1 MSNLLEKS
9 SILLTPLSYNSGSV
23 LSIKPT
29 SGAGDFEF
37 RRPGSATRTTQ
48 DLLIETVTDNIPRID
63 YSGGVGHWL
72 FEPESTNIIE
82 YSSDLS
88 AWNKLN
94 STVTQSNLL
103 SLDGVNNSYL
113 YESTATNSYIYKEVS
128 LQNLTEYTLSFFVKS
143 NTSTNV
149 KADVWDTTQLEQCSI
164 EVNLT
169 TKVISNFIG
178 TSYKIEDYSNNW
190 LRISVTFNSENNF
203 GTTFN
208 RYFNVDSV
216 GTELYIWG
224 AQLQL
229 GNMSS
234 YIPTS
239 GAATT
244 RLAEVAINSGNSSL
258 INSAQGVIYVEI
270 AALNDDITQRRIS
283 ISDGTQDN
291 RIQIKYGNSSNRI
304 SVLVRSNGSTN
315 FNKNT
320 ANYDILEYNK
330 IAVSYNDSDYSFWV
344 NGVKLET
351 SFSGS
356 TPTGLY
362 KLDFN
367 GVSALSEFFGKTK
380 CVAIFKEALTDAE
393 LTCLTTI

>member
-1 MSNLLEKS
+1 MQ
-9 SILLTPLSYNSGSV
+9 NS
-23 LSIKPT
+23 
-29 SGAGDFEF
+29 
-37 RRPGSATRTTQ
+37 
-48 DLLIETVTDNIPRID
+48 
-63 YSGGVGHWL
+63 
-72 FEPESTNIIE
+72 
-82 YSSDLS
+82 
-88 AWNKLN
+88 
-94 STVTQSNLL
+94 
-103 SLDGVNNSYL
+103 
-113 YESTATNSYIYKEVS
+113 
-128 LQNLTEYTLSFFVKS
+128 TEYTLSFFVKS

-244 RLAEVAINSGNSSL
+244 WER
-258 INSAQGVIYVEI
+258 
-270 AALNDDITQRRIS
+270 
-283 ISDGTQDN
+283 
-291 RIQIKYGNSSNRI
+291 
-304 SVLVRSNGSTN
+304 
-315 FNKNT
+315 
-320 ANYDILEYNK
+320 
-330 IAVSYNDSDYSFWV
+330 W
-344 NGVKLET
+344 
-351 SFSGS
+351 
-356 TPTGLY
+356 
-362 KLDFN
+362 
-367 GVSALSEFFGKTK
+367 
-380 CVAIFKEALTDAE
+380 
-393 LTCLTTI
+393 

>member
-1 MSNLLEKS
+1 M
-9 SILLTPLSYNSGSV
+9 V
-23 LSIKPT
+23 
-29 SGAGDFEF
+29 
-37 RRPGSATRTTQ
+37 
-48 DLLIETVTDNIPRID
+48 
-63 YSGGVGHWL
+63 
-72 FEPESTNIIE
+72 
-82 YSSDLS
+82 
-88 AWNKLN
+88 
-94 STVTQSNLL
+94 
-103 SLDGVNNSYL
+103 
-113 YESTATNSYIYKEVS
+113 
-128 LQNLTEYTLSFFVKS
+128 
-143 NTSTNV
+143 
-149 KADVWDTTQLEQCSI
+149 
-164 EVNLT
+164 
-169 TKVISNFIG
+169 
-178 TSYKIEDYSNNW
+178 
-190 LRISVTFNSENNF
+190 
-203 GTTFN
+203 
-208 RYFNVDSV
+208 
-216 GTELYIWG
+216 
-224 AQLQL
+224 
-229 GNMSS
+229 
-234 YIPTS
+234 
-239 GAATT
+239 
-244 RLAEVAINSGNSSL
+244 INSGNSSL

-304 SVLVRSNGSTN
+304 SVLVRSNGSTT

-356 TPTGLY
+356 TPTGLN